1 MNKKIYIFI
10 LSVFLG
16 ACTSNTILKKPENLI
31 PKEQMVDLLT
41 DIFLANGGDNIKNLN
56 LQRNVNYFPL
66 IFDKY
71 QIDTIQFKESNYY
84 YTSRIDDYDEILG
97 EVDKHL
103 KALRKQ
109 LEFEVKMKDSIKAL
123 KRDSIKAYKAFERDS
138 IKTYDSLRIERV
150 RKSRENVIKRRR
162 IKEDSIR
169 ALKRDS
175 IKKSQKML

>member
-10 LSVFLG
+10 LSVFFG

-97 EVDKHL
+97 EVDKRL

-109 LEFEVKMKDSIKAL
+109 LEDEVNIKDSIKAL
-123 KRDSIKAYKAFERDS
+123 KRDSIKKSKKNVVKRKL
-138 IKTYDSLRIERV
+138 IK
-150 RKSRENVIKRRR
+150 
-162 IKEDSIR
+162 
-169 ALKRDS
+169 
-175 IKKSQKML
+175 

>member
-97 EVDKHL
+97 EVDKRL

>member
-84 YTSRIDDYDEILG
+84 YTSKIDDYDEILG
-97 EVDKHL
+97 EVDKRL